1 MEILL
6 DENKLV
12 LAFAVI
18 GELDDSAQH
27 YSGVIPENFYED
39 FKPKFFMLKDE
50 LIVENPDYVAPS
62 DTPPVNSPTSVQ
74 EAINKLGE
82 VTAKIADDDN
92 QIKSALNKLGLAV
105 ADLQQTKEVK

>member
-1 MEILL
+1 MLIKVNAEKAILEYSTVGGL
-6 DENKLV
+6 PDSIEYTGT
-12 LAFAVI
+12 I
-18 GELDDSAQH
+18 PDD
-27 YSGVIPENFYED
+27 FED
-39 FKPKFFMLKDE
+39 KFKPSFYMLQDDE
-50 LIVENPDYVAPS
+50 IIKNPNYVEPA
-62 DTPPVNSPTSVQ
+62 DTTPINSKTSVQ

>member
-18 GELDDSAQH
+18 GELDDNAQH

-39 FKPKFFMLKDE
+39 FKPKFYMLKNDE
-50 LIVENPDYVAPS
+50 IVENPDYVAPS
-62 DTPPVNSPTSVQ
+62 DTPPVNSTTSVQ

-82 VTAKIADDDN
+82 VTAKIDDDDN